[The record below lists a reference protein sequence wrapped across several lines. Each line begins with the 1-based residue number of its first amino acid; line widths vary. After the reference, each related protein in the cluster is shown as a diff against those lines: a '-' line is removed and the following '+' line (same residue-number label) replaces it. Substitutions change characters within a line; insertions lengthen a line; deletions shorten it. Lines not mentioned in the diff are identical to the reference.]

1 MHYYDFRG
9 VGVHQRIIEM
19 FLEMLGHEVD
29 RENYTNIIEFFIAC
43 YALPIF
49 HHDSKIDIKYRNVI
63 PCKFYF
69 CVSVMLVVVRCL
81 SV

>member
-9 VGVHQRIIEM
+9 VGVHQCIIEM

-29 RENYTNIIEFFIAC
+29 RENYTNIIKFFIAC

-49 HHDSKIDIKYRNVI
+49 HHDSIR
-63 PCKFYF
+63 
-69 CVSVMLVVVRCL
+69 
-81 SV
+81 